1 MFVHVPLVLPKLKRT
16 LVNGKRYYTNDTH
29 DFRYVSIT
37 SITSNYKKEFF
48 KEWRNRVG
56 EDKADEITKKSTS
69 RGTDT
74 HTLIEHYLNNEEELP
89 TVQPLSEML
98 FEVIKPSLDRITN
111 IRMLEGALYSDKL
124 QVAGTTDCIADF
136 DGELSIIDFKTSVKS
151 KPVEWL
157 EGYFV
162 QAVAYSAMLFERT
175 GLEAKKLVIL
185 MACENGELAIY
196 ESDEISRYLKTLLQY
211 IKKDRND
218 YTR

>member
-111 IRMLEGALYSDKL
+111 IRMLEGSLYSDKL

-175 GLEAKKLVIL
+175 GLQAKKLVIL

-196 ESDEISRYLKTLLQY
+196 ESDEIGRYLKTLLQY
-211 IKKDRND
+211 IKKYRND
-218 YTR
+218 YSR